1 LDNLDI
7 GAIVSTKDWIRFSAL
22 GLIWGSSFLWIKI
35 AVHEISPAM
44 LVSFRALFAALGLVI
59 ILYFSRTA
67 GLKRDQWKTA
77 ITVFFLLGLFNIALP
92 IGLISWAE
100 QYIDSGMAS
109 ILNSTVPLFTIMIA
123 PLFLKDDQFSI
134 PKFVGLIV
142 GFLGV
147 ILVFSPELGKGFNQN
162 IAGQGAM
169 LLGAVS
175 YAGAGVYARVKTK
188 EFSAQMQSFLQLIM
202 ATAIMWVFTL
212 AFDRPLVLPSLPITW
227 VALLWLGLLGS
238 CVGTLLFFQLL
249 HSVGPTRTV
258 LVTYIFPL
266 VGVILGAIFLQE
278 RLYWQALAGGLLI
291 ISGIAIVN
299 IRNKKGVVEKNE

>member
-1 LDNLDI
+1 M
-7 GAIVSTKDWIRFSAL
+7 STKDWIRFSAL

-35 AVHEISPAM
+35 AVSEISPAM
-44 LVSFRALFAALGLVI
+44 LVSFRALFAAIGLAVV
-59 ILYFSRTA
+59 LYISKTA
-67 GLKRDQWKTA
+67 NLKKEQWKSA
-77 ITVFFLLGLFNIALP
+77 LTVFFLLGLFNVALP

-100 QYIDSGMAS
+100 QYIESGMAS

-123 PLFLKDDQFSI
+123 PLFLKDDQFTI
-134 PKFVGLIV
+134 PKFAGMVV

-147 ILVFSPELGKGFNQN
+147 VLLFSPELGLGFNQN
-162 IAGQGAM
+162 LAGQIAM
-169 LLGAVS
+169 LLAAIS

-188 EFSAQMQSFLQLIM
+188 EFPVQMQSFLQLFM
-202 ATAIMWVFTL
+202 AAAIMWIFTF
-212 AFDRPLVLPSLPITW
+212 AFDRPLVFPSLPLTW

-238 CVGTLLFFQLL
+238 CAATLLFFQLL

-278 RLYWQALAGGLLI
+278 KLHWQALAGGMLV
-291 ISGIAIVN
+291 ISGIVLVN
-299 IRNKKGVVEKNE
+299 IKTLPFRKPIT

>member
-1 LDNLDI
+1 
-7 GAIVSTKDWIRFSAL
+7 VSTKDWIRFSAL

-35 AVHEISPAM
+35 AVSEISPAM
-44 LVSFRALFAALGLVI
+44 LVSFRALFAAIGLLI
-59 ILYFSRTA
+59 ILVLSRKA
-67 GLKRDQWKTA
+67 NLKREQWKTA
-77 ITVFFLLGLFNIALP
+77 IIVFFLLGLFNIALP

-109 ILNSTVPLFTIMIA
+109 ILNSTVPLFTIIIA
-123 PLFLKDDQFSI
+123 PLFLKDDQFTVS
-134 PKFVGLIV
+134 KFAGLLV

-169 LLGAVS
+169 LLAAIS

-188 EFSAQMQSFLQLIM
+188 DFPVQMQSFLQLFM
-202 ATAIMWVFTL
+202 AAAIMWVFTVS
-212 AFDRPLVLPSLPITW
+212 FDRPLVFPAHSLTW
-227 VALLWLGLLGS
+227 IALLWLGLLGS
-238 CVGTLLFFQLL
+238 CAATLLFFQLL

-258 LVTYIFPL
+258 LVTYVFPL
-266 VGVILGAIFLQE
+266 VGVILGAVFLNE

-291 ISGIAIVN
+291 ISGIILVN
-299 IRNKKGVVEKNE
+299 FRKAPAAVK

>member
-1 LDNLDI
+1 VN
-7 GAIVSTKDWIRFSAL
+7 VSTKDWIRFSAL

-35 AVHEISPAM
+35 AVSEISPAM
-44 LVSFRALFAALGLVI
+44 LVSFRALFAAIGLAVV
-59 ILYFSRTA
+59 LYISKTA
-67 GLKRDQWKTA
+67 NLKKEQWKSA
-77 ITVFFLLGLFNIALP
+77 LTVFFLLGLFNVALP

-100 QYIDSGMAS
+100 QYIESGMAS

-123 PLFLKDDQFSI
+123 PLFLKDDQFTI
-134 PKFVGLIV
+134 PKFAGMVV

-147 ILVFSPELGKGFNQN
+147 VLLFSPELGLGFNQN
-162 IAGQGAM
+162 LAGQIAM
-169 LLGAVS
+169 LLAAIS

-188 EFSAQMQSFLQLIM
+188 EFPVQMQSFLQLFM
-202 ATAIMWVFTL
+202 AAAIMWIFTF
-212 AFDRPLVLPSLPITW
+212 AFDRPLVFPSLPLTW

-238 CVGTLLFFQLL
+238 CAATLLFFQLL

-278 RLYWQALAGGLLI
+278 KLHWQALAGGMLV
-291 ISGIAIVN
+291 ISGIVLVN
-299 IRNKKGVVEKNE
+299 IKTLPFRKPIT

>member
-1 LDNLDI
+1 
-7 GAIVSTKDWIRFSAL
+7 VSTKDWIRFSAL

-35 AVHEISPAM
+35 AVSEISPAM
-44 LVSFRALFAALGLVI
+44 LVSFRALFAAIGLAVV
-59 ILYFSRTA
+59 LYISKTA
-67 GLKRDQWKTA
+67 NLKKEQWKSA
-77 ITVFFLLGLFNIALP
+77 LIVFFLLGLFNVALP

-100 QYIDSGMAS
+100 QYIESGMAS

-123 PLFLKDDQFSI
+123 PLFLKDDQFTI
-134 PKFVGLIV
+134 PKFAGMVV

-147 ILVFSPELGKGFNQN
+147 VLLFSPELGLGFNQN
-162 IAGQGAM
+162 LAGQIAM
-169 LLGAVS
+169 LLAAIS

-188 EFSAQMQSFLQLIM
+188 EFPVQMQSFLQLFM
-202 ATAIMWVFTL
+202 AAAIMWIFTF
-212 AFDRPLVLPSLPITW
+212 AFDRPLVFPSLPLTW

-238 CVGTLLFFQLL
+238 CAATLLFFQLL

-278 RLYWQALAGGLLI
+278 KLHWQALAGGMLV
-291 ISGIAIVN
+291 ISGIVLVN
-299 IRNKKGVVEKNE
+299 IKTLPFRKPIT